1 MLLST
6 ECFRWFAFLPFI
18 PFKIWNEVLQPAFL
32 APSSQNIFSLRSFYF
47 QWGKNE
53 VYVEIRHSH
62 YSTPKAEKMTSSH
75 LLHTPRGSQPRQE
88 CATCEAFH
96 GMSRERNWVLTV
108 FRKAEHSRG
117 WRRLQRSPGR
127 ENDTLN
133 WDQRYQSV
141 YLEWQGNSHF
151 SGAFSFWDKGLA
163 SLLFNIHSPSDY
175 DVKHGSPNLSY
186 CTKGKNSSRWL
197 VLITPQFKRCSSP
210 KGRSRAHLV
219 NQVHVR
225 LRVAVNTEPRDIGRE
240 PRTVPKTLSV
250 VDVLSF

>member
-96 GMSRERNWVLTV
+96 GMSRERNRVLTV

-117 WRRLQRSPGR
+117 WRRRGILL
-127 ENDTLN
+127 LN
-133 WDQRYQSV
+133 KRKEGLSV
-141 YLEWQGNSHF
+141 LKVLIEGH
-151 SGAFSFWDKGLA
+151 GI
-163 SLLFNIHSPSDY
+163 LLFFTS
-175 DVKHGSPNLSY
+175 VK
-186 CTKGKNSSRWL
+186 WL
-197 VLITPQFKRCSSP
+197 HIS
-210 KGRSRAHLV
+210 
-219 NQVHVR
+219 
-225 LRVAVNTEPRDIGRE
+225 
-240 PRTVPKTLSV
+240 
-250 VDVLSF
+250 

>member
-1 MLLST
+1 MRFMLKFVIPITARLKLRKWPHHTCYTPQGVHNHAKNVPLVKPSMGWAERETEFWLCFAKQST
-6 ECFRWFAFLPFI
+6 
-18 PFKIWNEVLQPAFL
+18 
-32 APSSQNIFSLRSFYF
+32 
-47 QWGKNE
+47 
-53 VYVEIRHSH
+53 
-62 YSTPKAEKMTSSH
+62 AED
-75 LLHTPRGSQPRQE
+75 E
-88 CATCEAFH
+88 
-96 GMSRERNWVLTV
+96 
-108 FRKAEHSRG
+108 
-117 WRRLQRSPGR
+117 RLQRSPGR

-186 CTKGKNSSRWL
+186 CTKGKNSGRWL

-250 VDVLSF
+250 VDALSS